1 MAGQTRIV
9 ADFTALQTNIIGNDQ
24 VKTDAAIEATKV
36 EHMQKV
42 GTNFATAIGGTPA
55 TREEVVFVASK
66 ACSLKAFHC
75 LLNDTGTTTNIDFDL
90 KKNGTTV
97 LSSVVNITQAT
108 TDKAVQDG
116 TLTASPT
123 SLAVD
128 DIISISMAVTSS
140 TGAQGA
146 YAWAE
151 IEEVGV

>member
-1 MAGQTRIV
+1 MAGQTRII
-9 ADFTALQTNIIGNDQ
+9 ADFTSLQTGIIGNDQ
-24 VKTDAAIEATKV
+24 VKTNAAIEATKV
-36 EHMQKV
+36 EHMQKA

-55 TREEVVFVASK
+55 SREEIVFVASQ

-75 LLNDTGTTTNIDFDL
+75 LLNDTGTSTDIDFDL

-97 LSSVVNITQAT
+97 LSSVVNITHSV
-108 TDKAVQDG
+108 TDGDVQDG
-116 TLTASPT
+116 TLAASPT
-123 SLAVD
+123 SLVAD

-146 YAWAE
+146 FAWAE